1 MPTTPPRTHRRL
13 VQDRAERPAAV
24 RASRIQ
30 DTKTGNDHD
39 EAYLALVGSLGQVIE
54 SCDRYTFGHCER
66 VAAYAMAVAHSLGL
80 SGEELTTVRIGA
92 YLHDLGK
99 VAVPSEILNKQGELT
114 HEEIEI
120 IRTHPVR
127 GVELLAAIEFPWDIR
142 PIIRWHHER
151 YDGSGYPDGLSGDAI
166 PVTAQIVGIA
176 DAYDALT
183 TTRSYR
189 QAVPAQD
196 ALAEMRE
203 DRRLWQPDV
212 YRAFMTVFT
221 VVASRVA

>member
-1 MPTTPPRTHRRL
+1 MARVTFRGVRHLQAVMPSTPPKSHRRL
-13 VQDRAERPAAV
+13 VRDRVERRAAG
-24 RASRIQ
+24 RAHRVQ
-30 DTKTGNDHD
+30 RLKTGDERD
-39 EAYLALVGSLGQVIE
+39 EAYLSLVCSLGQVIE

-66 VAAYAMAVAHSLGL
+66 VAGYAMAVARSLGWA
-80 SGEELTTVRIGA
+80 GEELTTVRIGA

-99 VAVPSEILNKQGELT
+99 VAIPSEILNKQGQLT

-127 GVELLAAIEFPWDIR
+127 GVELLATIEFPWDIR

-151 YDGSGYPDGLSGDAI
+151 FDGSGYPDGLSGEAI
-166 PVTAQIVGIA
+166 PLSAQIVGIA

-189 QAVPAQD
+189 RAVPAVD
-196 ALAEMRE
+196 A
-203 DRRLWQPDV
+203 
-212 YRAFMTVFT
+212 
-221 VVASRVA
+221 